1 MSDEEPEAQD
11 TDITDDE
18 LLPDDEPAP
27 PPQDNAGSGRELR
40 RKRTRSR
47 AELKESEEF
56 WQRVFADPVGRRE
69 GWRLLQAGHCFEERF
84 ACGPNG
90 FPQTEATW
98 FHAGEQAFVMRLYQT
113 LMLRDRAGVFV
124 MHDEHDAR
132 FSRAG
137 RPPRQRSEV
146 SNG

>member
-1 MSDEEPEAQD
+1 MSDEEPEAAD
-11 TDITDDE
+11 TEIDDE
-18 LLPDDEPAP
+18 LPDDEPAP

-40 RKRTRSR
+40 RKRTRTR
-47 AELKESEEF
+47 TQLKEAEEF
-56 WQRVFADPVGRRE
+56 WTRVFADPVGRRE
-69 GWRLLQAGHCFEERF
+69 MWAILQAGHYFEERF

-90 FPQTEATW
+90 FPQPEATW
-98 FHAGEQAFVMRLYQT
+98 FHAGEKALVERLY
-113 LMLRDRAGVFV
+113 LSWARFDRAGVFL

-137 RPPRQRSEV
+137 RPPRQRSEL

>member
-69 GWRLLQAGHCFEERF
+69 VWRLLQAGHCFEERF

-98 FHAGEQAFVMRLYQT
+98 FHAGEQAFVQPLSDLHAARSRRRLSHARRT
-113 LMLRDRAGVFV
+113 RRAFL
-124 MHDEHDAR
+124 
-132 FSRAG
+132 SR
-137 RPPRQRSEV
+137 RPATATAE
-146 SNG
+146 